1 MTPGEPEALRVLMIN
16 AYHTGGGAGR
26 FSQQLATWLRA
37 EGCDVRAYARAN
49 PAGDP
54 ACHRGSH
61 WRLDSFAA
69 RLAAAGLPELGQVGS
84 LLWRCRPEFAEADVL
99 HWQNL
104 HGEYL
109 SLLALPLWGRDKP
122 IVWTLHDMWPLTGN
136 CATPLGCQ
144 RWRRACGHCPLAGV
158 YPMSPVDRSRFYRW
172 LKPRLIAAA
181 RPRLVTPSR
190 WLADRVAAVP
200 QLARLPVRVIP
211 HAVDTVTFNL
221 GTSRGDARRRWGLNP
236 DRLTVVMAGA
246 NWSDPK
252 KGGAEGLAAV
262 RACAARVTGLQLLIV
277 GAGADRLL
285 CRSGV
290 SGAAVPFVDR
300 RADLAL
306 AYRAGDVCLFPSRAE
321 NYPLTV
327 LEAQA
332 CGTPVVA
339 FNVGGVAEQVVD
351 GVTGRL
357 VDDGAVGALTAA
369 LRSVLESSEATGMP
383 VAARAWVERHASP
396 AIVTRAYLE
405 EYQAAIAAWRR
416 RHPGR
421 AIRWRRGP
429 LARAIAA
436 RLGWERRVAADA
448 AQHLAPQGEPD
459 SVGKFLRPAGPRT
472 VRTEDGSGPGD
483 GARAWSG
490 GLPCPR

>member
-1 MTPGEPEALRVLMIN
+1 MTPGKPEALRVLMVN

-26 FSQQLATWLRA
+26 VSEQLGAWLRA
-37 EGCDVRAYARAN
+37 EGCDVRAYVRAN

-54 ACHRGSH
+54 SCHRGGH
-61 WRLDSFAA
+61 WRLDGLAA
-69 RLAAAGLPELGQVGS
+69 RLAAAGLPELGQLAS
-84 LLWRCRPEFAEADVL
+84 LLWRFRPEFADADVL
-99 HWQNL
+99 HWHNL

-109 SLLALPLWGRDKP
+109 SLLALPLWGCEKP

-136 CATPLGCQ
+136 CATPMGCQ
-144 RWRRACGHCPLAGV
+144 RWRRGCGHCPLTGV
-158 YPMSPVDRSRFYRW
+158 YPMSPVDRSRLYRW

-190 WLADRVAAVP
+190 WLAERVAAVP

-211 HAVDTVTFNL
+211 HAVDTLAFNAS
-221 GTSRGDARRRWGLNP
+221 TSRRDARQRWGLPP
-236 DRLTVVMAGA
+236 DSPTVIMAGA

-252 KGGAEGLAAV
+252 KGAAEGVAAV
-262 RACAARVTGLQLLIV
+262 RACAARISGLQLLIV
-277 GAGADRLL
+277 GAGADQLL
-285 CRSGV
+285 SRSGL
-290 SGAAVPFVDR
+290 SGAAVPFIDR
-300 RADLAL
+300 RAELVL

-339 FNVGGVAEQVVD
+339 FNVGGVAEQIVD

-357 VDDGAVGALTAA
+357 VDDGSVGALTDA
-369 LRSVLESSEATGMP
+369 LRSVFESREAAGMP
-383 VAARAWVERHASP
+383 TAARAWVEQHASP

-405 EYQAAIAAWRR
+405 EYRAAIAAWRR

-421 AIRWRRGP
+421 AVRLRRSA

-436 RLGWERRVAADA
+436 RLGWEHLAVADA
-448 AQHLAPQGEPD
+448 AQLSAPRSE
-459 SVGKFLRPAGPRT
+459 SASTGKSARPAGPRAIL
-472 VRTEDGSGPGD
+472 TEGGSGRGD
-483 GARAWSG
+483 DARTWPG